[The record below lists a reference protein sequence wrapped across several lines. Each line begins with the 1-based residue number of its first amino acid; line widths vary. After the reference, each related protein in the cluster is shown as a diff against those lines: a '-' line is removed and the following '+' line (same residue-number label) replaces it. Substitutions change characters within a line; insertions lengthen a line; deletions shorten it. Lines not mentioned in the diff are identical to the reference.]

1 MAGGGLGL
9 GITFGLVALVLLRR
23 QRLATS
29 TGGGKAPSLLA
40 NLPGARHVFS
50 RRFKSLRWV
59 RRRFNPSFLLPGY
72 DPDAHY
78 DGEEEEEEE
87 GRGAGGDR
95 GGRAAPPS
103 IDPRVATAV
112 AQRIEQW
119 AADKDIYEML
129 NSLESLG
136 LQAQPAE
143 AQPEAAD
150 LDEEQ
155 QGAGGGGEGVTRE
168 GGVASPVMPPGP
180 LVRETATMAQ
190 LAAAYE
196 SARRS
201 LGWESVAD
209 LPDEK
214 RAVASE
220 LSRAI
225 ASAYEAERIVLEETE
240 RVARE
245 DDDDL

>member
-1 MAGGGLGL
+1 
-9 GITFGLVALVLLRR
+9 
-23 QRLATS
+23 
-29 TGGGKAPSLLA
+29 
-40 NLPGARHVFS
+40 
-50 RRFKSLRWV
+50 
-59 RRRFNPSFLLPGY
+59 
-72 DPDAHY
+72 
-78 DGEEEEEEE
+78 
-87 GRGAGGDR
+87 
-95 GGRAAPPS
+95 
-103 IDPRVATAV
+103 
-112 AQRIEQW
+112 
-119 AADKDIYEML
+119 
-129 NSLESLG
+129 
-136 LQAQPAE
+136 
-143 AQPEAAD
+143 
-150 LDEEQ
+150 
-155 QGAGGGGEGVTRE
+155 
-168 GGVASPVMPPGP
+168 
-180 LVRETATMAQ
+180 MAQ